1 MGQKKGELAG
11 NSHVQ
16 RQISFKKELE
26 VEELKI
32 ETPETPC
39 PGQSLCP
46 VYRVL
51 IKKNDLNS
59 SQNISNTIQI

>member
-16 RQISFKKELE
+16 RQIRFKKDLE

-32 ETPETPC
+32 ETPETLC
-39 PGQSLCP
+39 PGQSWCP
-46 VYRVL
+46 
-51 IKKNDLNS
+51 I
-59 SQNISNTIQI
+59 

>member
-16 RQISFKKELE
+16 RQITFKKELE

-46 VYRVL
+46 VWRVL
-51 IKKNDLNS
+51 RKK
-59 SQNISNTIQI
+59 